1 MLEGSTNARTSSSQK
16 GAADTPVEN
25 MSAMQRG
32 QLAAKEKLERENKRA
47 EVAARGN
54 GERKDGGGSGGSPGP
69 QLEKMSAM
77 QRGLLAAKEK
87 MEREKKR
94 AEAKERA
101 EAGAHK
107 DGEGLLAIVELA
119 GLAAKEKAED
129 ARRRAEAET
138 EAEAEATKKTTE
150 RQPRSPLKGSS
161 NISDSGTRQTSRRSV
176 FSSKGLSSRSSLW
189 TTGPTKETSKRVSLF
204 GKGGSRASSLGA
216 VGEPSTG
223 KNGLTRKGNM
233 ERVSLFLS
241 GKGGSRA
248 SSVGAVS
255 EPSTGKNG
263 LTRKGSME
271 RVSLFLS
278 GKGGSRA
285 SSLGAVGE
293 PSMGESGP
301 RKDVADQG
309 AAMLPVEKMSAMQR
323 GQLAAKEKLERE
335 KRRAEAAQKMA
346 EEEAAQEMRELEAA
360 KEERKTRTDDLRRKM
375 KEAREERE
383 TKEAKWAKM
392 TAAERGAE
400 AAREKVLIFKPT
412 LITRTPHKRHH
423 NSALTTTRMRSLT
436 CYTCDLFAAGG
447 QDEGEGSS
455 AGSSSRDTGSG
466 GRSREVTHKIYQPHH
481 HVTSMLRR
489 YCSRMPTIET

>member
-189 TTGPTKETSKRVSLF
+189 TTGATKETSKRVSLF

-216 VGEPSTG
+216 VGEPST
-223 KNGLTRKGNM
+223 
-233 ERVSLFLS
+233 
-241 GKGGSRA
+241 
-248 SSVGAVS
+248 
-255 EPSTGKNG
+255 
-263 LTRKGSME
+263 
-271 RVSLFLS
+271 
-278 GKGGSRA
+278 
-285 SSLGAVGE
+285 
-293 PSMGESGP
+293 GESGP